1 MPEQPWDGFY
11 SPPGTVDIL
20 AEAANDPY
28 KKAAVELFQEID
40 TDVSGHIDLEEF
52 LALEKRLH
60 SMTLPAARWELT
72 PAHTKKEALRKE
84 AEDTTLGKAEKEA
97 LGKRVSVMEFQ
108 DVDTNQDGKVSL
120 KEWLYYIDTTI
131 FIHGDVEDPDA
142 DLKPAS
148 LRKEEK
154 QEYLYAALRRSLTTR
169 RASVFKAEFTPS

>member
-1 MPEQPWDGFY
+1 
-11 SPPGTVDIL
+11 
-20 AEAANDPY
+20 
-28 KKAAVELFQEID
+28 
-40 TDVSGHIDLEEF
+40 
-52 LALEKRLH
+52 
-60 SMTLPAARWELT
+60 MTA
-72 PAHTKKEALRKE
+72 AHTKKEALRKE
-84 AEDTTLGKAEKEA
+84 AENTTLGEAEKEA
-97 LGKRVSVMEFQ
+97 LGKRVTVMEFQ

-154 QEYLYAALRRSLTTR
+154 QEYIYAALRRSLTTR